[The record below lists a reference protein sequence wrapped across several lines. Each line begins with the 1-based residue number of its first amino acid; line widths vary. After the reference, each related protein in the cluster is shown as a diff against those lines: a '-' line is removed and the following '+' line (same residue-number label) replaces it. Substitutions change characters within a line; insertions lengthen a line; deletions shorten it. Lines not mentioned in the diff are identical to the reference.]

1 MSFNPGKTHKSVLTK
16 ILIMI
21 LFQVWGKI
29 WKPWTTMEEMAY
41 LHRKRGKRGR
51 WGQKTPKKDHI
62 SIDCQKNHGWPQYQ
76 TRNWGFYERKNAD
89 ESWFGT
95 TKTRFCC
102 LLMFRSSHFLFL
114 VFGHFWRQS
123 YENTKILHNLCLH
136 FARQDGQD
144 RKKGKK
150 ITQLKWPKYQK
161 YPKIESIF

>member
-1 MSFNPGKTHKSVLTK
+1 MARPLLLNLICNILLIMILFQIHMSKSPGSKCPSTLETGKTHKSVLTK

-102 LLMFRSSHFLFL
+102 L
-114 VFGHFWRQS
+114 
-123 YENTKILHNLCLH
+123 Y
-136 FARQDGQD
+136 
-144 RKKGKK
+144 
-150 ITQLKWPKYQK
+150 
-161 YPKIESIF
+161 